1 MDVNRVQYLTSSG
14 TKAPICRVYFCRH
27 CLKLRSS
34 DCVSHEVDSH
44 YCPNCLENMPSAEAK
59 LKKNRCGNC
68 FDCPSCQ
75 HTLST
80 RATSIS
86 VPCSQDANKA
96 IPKKVYYLA
105 CGFCRWTS
113 RDVAIPDQTV
123 ANGSWPEQE
132 NPNAAR
138 ISNLLDY
145 YRQLAQKE
153 KAEKEKKKYIRRR
166 SYLHLSDKYGLTP
179 KRNKTGTFGIGSL
192 NIKDIDEMK
201 NYDIMPSVATDEI
214 DALPDEIFTKPINL
228 TDITTLDQRFN
239 NPEFQSDLCKNI
251 FPRHKCLLIKRSQR
265 CRECEHNLSKPEF
278 NPASIKFKI
287 QLAALLHIPEVR
299 IMQEPSL
306 IYNQETQL
314 ILTLFNPLDNVIH
327 VVLDKNDKDGENCD
341 NAELVLPSCN
351 IPLAPRD
358 DAAEFDDTSDQQHN
372 FQDNNKVIVFRK
384 ANKVGFFVKVKPYN
398 TTGKVQISFRMRH
411 EYINATSALHN
422 EKKTPQVVELT
433 HYVYLTLGEVVNLS
447 NESTA

>member
-1 MDVNRVQYLTSSG
+1 MGSHGIEKENEQGVVFRKESGIVRETMSGVISKVEVPCPFDEERVLRLVRYLCDCGHSQ
-14 TKAPICRVYFCRH
+14 PLCRLYFCRY
-27 CLKLRSS
+27 CSALRCG

-179 KRNKTGTFGIGSL
+179 K
-192 NIKDIDEMK
+192 
-201 NYDIMPSVATDEI
+201 
-214 DALPDEIFTKPINL
+214 
-228 TDITTLDQRFN
+228 
-239 NPEFQSDLCKNI
+239 
-251 FPRHKCLLIKRSQR
+251 
-265 CRECEHNLSKPEF
+265 
-278 NPASIKFKI
+278 
-287 QLAALLHIPEVR
+287 
-299 IMQEPSL
+299 
-306 IYNQETQL
+306 
-314 ILTLFNPLDNVIH
+314 
-327 VVLDKNDKDGENCD
+327 
-341 NAELVLPSCN
+341 
-351 IPLAPRD
+351 
-358 DAAEFDDTSDQQHN
+358 
-372 FQDNNKVIVFRK
+372 
-384 ANKVGFFVKVKPYN
+384 
-398 TTGKVQISFRMRH
+398 
-411 EYINATSALHN
+411 
-422 EKKTPQVVELT
+422 
-433 HYVYLTLGEVVNLS
+433 
-447 NESTA
+447 